1 MSKYVCG
8 FAFNLKQDK
17 VALIEKIK
25 PTWQAGLL
33 NGIGGKLED
42 GEVSHEAMAREF
54 EEEAG
59 MVIPYN
65 CWEEFA
71 RVSGANLPDSNV
83 WKVHFMR
90 VVGVDLSQLK
100 SMEEEQ
106 VRICQV
112 SPLPT
117 NVIPNLR
124 WLIPL
129 ALDSYVNT
137 PIIIEERNR

>member
-8 FAFNLKQDK
+8 FAFNLTITR
-17 VALIEKIK
+17 VALIRKLR
-25 PTWQAGLL
+25 PPWQKGLL
-33 NGIGGKLED
+33 NGIGGKLES
-42 GEVSHEAMAREF
+42 GEVAHEAMAREF

-59 MVIPYN
+59 MVIPHD
-65 CWEEFA
+65 CWDEFA
-71 RVSGANLPDSNV
+71 RVSGANLPDSSV

-90 VVGVDLSQLK
+90 VIGVDLSKLK

-106 VRICQV
+106 IEVFPV
-112 SPLPT
+112 DTLPT

-129 ALDSYVNT
+129 ALDQYVKT